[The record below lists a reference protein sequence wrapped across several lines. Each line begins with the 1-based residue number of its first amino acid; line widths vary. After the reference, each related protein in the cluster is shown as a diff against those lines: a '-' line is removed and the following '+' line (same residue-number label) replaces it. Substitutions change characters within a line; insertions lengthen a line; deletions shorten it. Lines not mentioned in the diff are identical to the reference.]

1 MLLRFHDTN
10 TVNQSTQFIFKGGF
24 CRRRLPWQLGKFHI
38 AAIGGGVRERGGGR
52 GDGSEVEGR
61 ERSRRGRGIGGGSR
75 RVSGQTLKDGSSS
88 REGIIRGSHCALEEG
103 EKERERERKRERGRI

>member
-1 MLLRFHDTN
+1 MLLRFHDPN
-10 TVNQSTQFIFKGGF
+10 TMDQSAQFIFKGCF
-24 CRRRLPWQLGKFHI
+24 CRRGLPWQLGEFHI

-61 ERSRRGRGIGGGSR
+61 ERSRGGRRIGGGCW
-75 RVSGQTLKDGSSS
+75 RVSGQTLEDGSSS

-103 EKERERERKRERGRI
+103 ERERERKRERGRI